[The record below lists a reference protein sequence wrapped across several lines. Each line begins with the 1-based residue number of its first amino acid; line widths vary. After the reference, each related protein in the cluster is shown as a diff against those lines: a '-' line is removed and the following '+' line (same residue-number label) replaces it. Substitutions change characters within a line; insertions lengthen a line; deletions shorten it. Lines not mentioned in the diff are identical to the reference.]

1 MRRLVLILSTVAI
14 GLLGLFLYKKAIAR
28 KANKAS
34 AV

>member
-1 MRRLVLILSTVAI
+1 MLILLLVAI
-14 GLLGLFLYKKAIAR
+14 GLLALFLHKKATAR